1 MFTRKSTHT
10 TKVDSLTKELR
21 HYHSLIDAVK
31 RSSPFVCFSP
41 NGRVKEANTLFADL
55 LGFSPEELVEENHR
69 ALCAPAFANNQAYLS
84 FWKNLSDGQAQHCE
98 QEFKHKSGDSVF
110 LECNYELVKDT
121 SNCVTDIICL
131 AMDISRQRQES
142 NDAKA
147 IASALDKSMAVI
159 EFNPD
164 GTILRA
170 NKNFTDTVG
179 YSLEQILGQHHRMFC
194 FDDFYIDNPNFWDK
208 LATGQFES
216 GQYKRKGASGNVLWL
231 EATYNPIFS
240 AEGKVV
246 KVIKFAADITEK
258 VTLQQNIASAS
269 EHAVSISEETSQI
282 ALRGTESL
290 NSSVDVFSATLA
302 EVDHANVLIAQL
314 TEQSANIESIVST
327 IRSIADQTN
336 LLALNAAI
344 EAARAGDQGRGFAVV
359 ADEVRQLA
367 KRTSDST
374 IEIECVV
381 NENRGLAEQA
391 SNKMG
396 EVKVKVDE
404 NASQISSVQAVMGEI
419 YQGAVSVTENVSRI
433 MQS

>member
-1 MFTRKSTHT
+1 MFTLASKHAA
-10 TKVDSLTKELR
+10 KVDALNEELQN
-21 HYHSLIDAVK
+21 SCAIVNALK
-31 RSSPFVCFSP
+31 RSSPFAQFNT
-41 NGRVKEANTLFADL
+41 NGHLLEANSLFADL
-55 LGFSPEELVEENHR
+55 LGANPTTLTGEHHR
-69 ALCAPAFANNQAYLS
+69 TLCAPALANSQAYVT
-84 FWKNLSDGQAQHCE
+84 FWKNLSDGVAQRCE
-98 QEFKHKSGDSVF
+98 QEFLSRNGDTVL
-110 LECNYELVKDT
+110 LECTYEPVKDRNNNVA
-121 SNCVTDIICL
+121 SIICL
-131 AMDISRQRQES
+131 AADITRQCEES
-142 NDAKA
+142 VDAKA

-159 EFNPD
+159 EFKPD
-164 GTILRA
+164 GTILNA

-179 YSLEQILGQHHRMFC
+179 YSLDQIRGQHHRMFC
-194 FDDFYIDNPNFWDK
+194 FDDFYIDNPNFWDR
-208 LATGQFES
+208 LASGKFES
-216 GQYKRKGASGNVLWL
+216 GQYKRKDSSGKVLWL

-240 AEGKVV
+240 ADGKVE
-246 KVIKFAADITEK
+246 KVIKFASDITEK

-290 NSSVDVFSATLA
+290 NSSVDVFRDTLA
-302 EVDHANVLIAQL
+302 EVDQANVLIAQL

-374 IEIECVV
+374 IEIEAVV

-404 NASQISSVQAVMGEI
+404 NANQISSVQAVMDEI
-419 YQGAVSVTENVSRI
+419 HQGAVSVTENVSRI

>member
-1 MFTRKSTHT
+1 MLDCT
-10 TKVDSLTKELR
+10 
-21 HYHSLIDAVK
+21 
-31 RSSPFVCFSP
+31 
-41 NGRVKEANTLFADL
+41 
-55 LGFSPEELVEENHR
+55 
-69 ALCAPAFANNQAYLS
+69 
-84 FWKNLSDGQAQHCE
+84 
-98 QEFKHKSGDSVF
+98 
-110 LECNYELVKDT
+110 YEPVKDK
-121 SNCVTDIICL
+121 NNNVTHIICL
-131 AMDISRQRQES
+131 ASDITRQCDES
-142 NDAKA
+142 DDAKA
-147 IASALDKSMAVI
+147 IASALDRSMAVI
-159 EFNPD
+159 EFQQD

-179 YSLEQILGQHHRMFC
+179 YSLDQIVGQHHRMFC
-194 FDDFYIDNPNFWDK
+194 FDDFYIDNPNFWDR
-208 LATGQFES
+208 LASGKFES
-216 GQYKRKGASGNVLWL
+216 GQYKRKDSSGNVLWL

-240 AEGKVV
+240 ANGKVE
-246 KVIKFAADITEK
+246 KVIKFASDITEK
-258 VTLQQNIASAS
+258 VKLQQNIASAS

-302 EVDHANVLIAQL
+302 EVDQANVLIAQL

-374 IEIECVV
+374 IEIESVV

-396 EVKVKVDE
+396 EVKMKVDE
-404 NASQISSVQAVMGEI
+404 NANQISSVKAVMDEI
-419 YQGAVSVTENVSRI
+419 HQGAVSVTENVSRI
-433 MQS
+433 MQA